1 MRPRSGGQLVTPLEG
16 VPKKP
21 IERMTDA
28 ERLKAI
34 AAIEE
39 QEAHIRDLIEMTK
52 RADPFQFFEPSGN
65 TPTPEGWALLK
76 KYIKEEDLP
85 QRLDGQIDCF
95 KSKAPIVF
103 ITGSNQS
110 AKTTTVVIRR
120 LIRATGEVPPSMQSW
135 FPMDTILKKTPRYY
149 RVVAEDYTNGL
160 LKNVIPAYK
169 QWVPRKCLVGGS
181 WEKSFSEKKNTLT
194 LVNQGKICAE
204 IEFMSNQQEVGSF
217 QGPPR
222 DGNDYDEEP
231 KREIYNENLMRMIT
245 AKTMDQAFGMTPT
258 KGITWVKDLYDQGQD
273 EQGHAVDCFRLCA
286 VTNPA
291 ANLKVLDE
299 IMAQVTDYD
308 VLKMRLLGEF
318 VSLSGLV
325 YGRLFDE
332 RTHVIEP
339 FNIPKD
345 YVVYRGFDVHLVT
358 NQACVWV
365 AVDRENNYF
374 IINSYFKNADTQQ
387 LKDEIAGLSA
397 TYRLGWSRI
406 DKSADSDIQVF
417 KTDKDP
423 AGMNAYKLLSRGKN
437 AIQALQKSDKYTG
450 SIIAGVD
457 EIKRLLKVDPA
468 TGKPRLFVFRVPENK
483 MIITAFKTMERDTF
497 VDEDNKGMK
506 DKIKEGKHH
515 LHAALRYIFQGR
527 PRWFPE
533 MTYAQEP
540 EIVNERTGY

>member
-1 MRPRSGGQLVTPLEG
+1 MLSPIPGMPR
-16 VPKKP
+16 KP
-21 IERMTDA
+21 IERMTP
-28 ERLKAI
+28 EEKQKAL
-34 AAIEE
+34 AAIDE
-39 QEAHIRDLIEMTK
+39 QEAHIRGLMEMARK
-52 RADPFQFFEPSGN
+52 ADPFQFFEPSGN
-65 TPTPEGWALLK
+65 TPTQAGWDLLR
-76 KYIKEEDLP
+76 KYIRPEDLP
-85 QRLDGQIDCF
+85 QRLDGQVDCF

-110 AKTTTVVIRR
+110 AKTTTTVIRR

-160 LKNVIPAYK
+160 LKNVIPAYQ
-169 QWVPRKCLVGGS
+169 QWVPRKCLIGGS

-194 LVNQGKICAE
+194 LVNNGKICAE
-204 IEFMSNQQEVGSF
+204 IEFMSNKQEVGSF

-222 DGNDYDEEP
+222 DGIDYDEEP
-231 KREIYNENLMRMIT
+231 QRDIYNENLMRMIT
-245 AKTMDQAFGMTPT
+245 AQKMDQAFGMTPT
-258 KGITWVKDLYDQGQD
+258 KGITWVKELYDQGQD
-273 EQGHAVDCFRLCA
+273 ESGNQVDCFRLCA

-299 IMAQVTDYD
+299 LMSQVPEYD

-325 YGRLFDE
+325 YGRLFDD
-332 RTHVIEP
+332 RIHCIRP
-339 FNIPKD
+339 FDITRD
-345 YVVYRGFDVHLVT
+345 YVVYRGLDVHLVT

-365 AVDRENNYF
+365 AVDRENNYY
-374 IINSYFKNADTQQ
+374 IINSYFRNVDTEQ
-387 LKDEIAGLSA
+387 LKDELAGMSA
-397 TYRLGWSRI
+397 MYRLGWSRI

-417 KTDKDP
+417 KTDRDP
-423 AGMNAYKLLSRGKN
+423 AGMNVYKLLSRGKN

-468 TGKPRLFVFRVPENK
+468 TGKPKLFVFNTPENK
-483 MIITAFKTMERDTF
+483 PLIHAFKTMERDTF
-497 VDEDNKGMK
+497 VDEDDKGPK

-533 MTYAQEP
+533 VTYSQEA
-540 EIVNERTGY
+540 EVVNERLGY